1 MNPRWRFFF
10 PGYLIALPH
19 TIIGL
24 ILAVV
29 YRAHTWRISAG
40 CIEVIA
46 GTFERDGRRV
56 TRIFGR
62 PAAQTHGFLIVYA
75 DEDARAD
82 IEIRVHERVH
92 VVQGMIGGPLYV
104 IAYGLTF
111 LWFYLWNV
119 RAGWYA
125 AYMRIPF
132 ERQAYPIGR
141 TRKGWGA

>member
-10 PGYLIALPH
+10 PGYMIALPH

-24 ILAVV
+24 ILALA
-29 YRAHTWRISAG
+29 YRGRDWRWHAG
-40 CIEVIA
+40 CLEVVA
-46 GTFERDGRRV
+46 GTFTRDGKQV
-56 TRIFGR
+56 TRIWGR
-62 PAAQTHGFLIVYA
+62 PAAQTHGWLIVYA
-75 DEDARAD
+75 DKYARAD
-82 IEIRVHERVH
+82 TEIRVHERVH

-104 IAYGLTF
+104 LAYGLTF
-111 LWFYLWNV
+111 VWHLLWDPS
-119 RAGWYA
+119 AGWYA